1 MKISRLV
8 PDDSGIVTWPTLSVS
23 KKSVVTVGVFDGMH
37 LGHQAL
43 LKRVKTLA
51 AEQDAF
57 SVVIMF
63 DPRPGVIH
71 QYALSHD
78 GAEPRKGESLEDPL
92 ELMGID
98 ERVRLMRQIGID
110 QVFIIGYSLAF
121 AAKSYRFFLG
131 QLVGKLGMRTLV
143 LGADAAMGAGRAGDV
158 KSIQTLAE
166 ATGVFEL
173 DVMDDLGPGYT
184 RVPARIV
191 SQQPK
196 EEGEPTDPTVT
207 MTKAELRAW
216 SKAHNARRLRV
227 WSSTNVRYLLSQGRI
242 ADANAILGHVHS
254 IDGLVVHGEQ
264 RGRTLGFPTA
274 NMDVNTEGYVPA
286 DGVYAGWLVDLGE
299 KAETSTDGEDAS
311 GVSAAPSVEARV
323 AKGSPWRWP
332 AAISIGTKETYVEQT
347 GLNQRVVES
356 YAVNDEW
363 LDLYGHELRVEF
375 EAFLRPQR
383 RFDSSEELVEQLHKD
398 VQSTKELT
406 SDEGD
411 AAE

>member
-143 LGADAAMGAGRAGDV
+143 LGADAAMGAGRAGD
-158 KSIQTLAE
+158 
-166 ATGVFEL
+166 
-173 DVMDDLGPGYT
+173 
-184 RVPARIV
+184 
-191 SQQPK
+191 
-196 EEGEPTDPTVT
+196 
-207 MTKAELRAW
+207 
-216 SKAHNARRLRV
+216 
-227 WSSTNVRYLLSQGRI
+227 
-242 ADANAILGHVHS
+242 
-254 IDGLVVHGEQ
+254 
-264 RGRTLGFPTA
+264 
-274 NMDVNTEGYVPA
+274 
-286 DGVYAGWLVDLGE
+286 
-299 KAETSTDGEDAS
+299 
-311 GVSAAPSVEARV
+311 
-323 AKGSPWRWP
+323 
-332 AAISIGTKETYVEQT
+332 
-347 GLNQRVVES
+347 
-356 YAVNDEW
+356 
-363 LDLYGHELRVEF
+363 
-375 EAFLRPQR
+375 
-383 RFDSSEELVEQLHKD
+383 
-398 VQSTKELT
+398 
-406 SDEGD
+406 
-411 AAE
+411 